1 LKIKKGAFLAP
12 FFAPFLMPKF
22 QACLQSVFASLNMT
36 TNEPQAVAQRYA
48 KRTQAHRYSLLKAD
62 VWQTVQ
68 ERQRAMLRLFSQLG
82 YLELESRCV
91 LEVGCG
97 NGSNLLELLRLGFA
111 SHHLRGIEL
120 LPERAELARAQL
132 PAATVIHQGDAL
144 QCQVPA
150 GSQDIVLVSTVF
162 SSLLD
167 DDFQQQLAQTMWRWV
182 KPGGGVLWYDF
193 TVNNPRNPDVR
204 GVPVARVSAL
214 FPHGKLQ
221 TQRLTL
227 APPIARRVSA
237 IAPSLYTVFNSMPW
251 LRTHMLAWIGK
262 T

>member
-1 LKIKKGAFLAP
+1 
-12 FFAPFLMPKF
+12 MPKF
-22 QACLQSVFASLNMT
+22 QACFQSVFASLNMT

-48 KRTQAHRYSLLKAD
+48 KRSQTQRYSLLNPD

-68 ERQRAMLRLFSQLG
+68 ERQRAMLRLFFQLG
-82 YLELESRCV
+82 YLELEPLRV

-97 NGSNLLELLRLGFA
+97 NGSNLLELLRLGFV
-111 SHHLRGIEL
+111 SQNLSGIDL
-120 LPERAELARAQL
+120 LPERAEVARAQL

-144 QCQVPA
+144 QCQVA
-150 GSQDIVLVSTVF
+150 ANSQDIVLVFTVF

-193 TVNNPRNPDVR
+193 AVNNPRNSDVR
-204 GVPVARVSAL
+204 GVRIERIKAL
-214 FPHGKLQ
+214 FPQGHLQ
-221 TQRLTL
+221 TQRITL

-237 IAPSLYTVFNSMPW
+237 IAPSLYTVFNSVPW
-251 LRTHMLAWIGK
+251 LRTHVLAWIGK